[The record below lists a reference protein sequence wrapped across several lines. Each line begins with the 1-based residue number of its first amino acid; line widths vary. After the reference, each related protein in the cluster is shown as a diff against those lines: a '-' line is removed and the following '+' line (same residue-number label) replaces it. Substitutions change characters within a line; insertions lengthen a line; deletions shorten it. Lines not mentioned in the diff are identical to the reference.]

1 MINFLLVA
9 TLLLFSLGQLGRI
22 SFFNQQINIYLYEI
36 GVVLV
41 LIVMFFKYKFRPFRS
56 NLNLSKT
63 LYMLIGILLVGFFVN
78 IFYFNSVQNLIAGLY
93 FIRLLMYLLLI
104 FYLLHYQPNISQFIV
119 IFTIIT
125 IVIGV
130 TQYFLYPDLRN
141 LYYDGWDPHLY
152 RVFSQFFDTSIAGA
166 IYGLL
171 FLYFIQKKEFK
182 YKKLNICLLVLLLLF
197 IVFTFS
203 RSLYIAFVITTVLY
217 FFHNHLRKFALGII
231 ILFILFVI
239 IAPKPSGEGVNL
251 ARMFSINT
259 RVNDYKTAIKLWS
272 KQPIF
277 GYGYN
282 HIREVK
288 NTNQT
293 IDNHA
298 GASFHSSFLNILVT
312 GGIVGLMAYLFFLYQ
327 LFWLRINGKYFG
339 VFLIIMSCFDNVLL
353 HPFILFLVAI
363 LLFDK
368 SQSAV

>member
-152 RVFSQFFDTSIAGA
+152 RVFGQFFDTSIAGA
-166 IYGLL
+166 IYGSL
-171 FLYFIQKKEFK
+171 FFYLIQKNDKK
-182 YKKLNICLLVLLLLF
+182 YKILRLILLTILLVF
-197 IVFTFS
+197 IVLTFS
-203 RSLYIAFVITTVLY
+203 RSLYIAFIITTVLY
-217 FFHNHLRKFALGII
+217 FFQNHLRKFALGII
-231 ILFILFVI
+231 ILFIIFVV

-251 ARMFSINT
+251 IRVFTINSRMS
-259 RVNDYKTAIKLWS
+259 DYKTAFELWK

-282 HIREVK
+282 HIRDIK

-293 IDNHA
+293 FNNHA
-298 GASFHSSFLNILVT
+298 GSSFHSSFFNILIT
-312 GGIVGLMAYLFFLYQ
+312 GGVVGLLAYLFFLYQ
-327 LFWLRINGKYFG
+327 LFWMRTNGKYLG
-339 VFLIIMSCFDNVLL
+339 VFLITMSCFDNVLL

-368 SQSAV
+368 SRSAV